1 MFRHAIVRD
10 GKSLLSLPHNELC
23 EILHSNTL
31 ALRHCP
37 DKTRPPRLTTFHRK
51 QEPATRNSNC
61 KLKTAVPNSNL
72 AARSNPTPSLHP
84 IPMLR
89 LGIVGLPNVGKST
102 LFNAL
107 TAAKAEAANYPFC
120 TVEPNVGM
128 VEVPD
133 DRLAKLALVVK
144 PKRTVPAVVQFVD
157 IAGLVAGAS
166 AGEGL
171 GNKFLQNIR
180 ETDAIVHVVR
190 CFEDPDVTHVMGSPD
205 PARDRE
211 IIELELTLSD
221 LVIVEKRLDKVKR
234 AARTGD
240 KESQLELPALEA
252 ANAALSDGKPLWRA
266 GLDKAALA
274 QLSGMQLLTA
284 KPVLYAANVTDAE
297 LAGDEGKYLLA
308 LRAAVAA
315 SGENAQVVPF
325 SAKIEAE
332 LAELPPEE
340 RTEFLASLGLE
351 TAGLDRL
358 IQAGYHL
365 LGLQTYFTAGE
376 QEVRAWTIHR
386 GDTAPQAAGVI
397 HTDFERGFIRA
408 ETASFADFIAYNGW
422 KTAREKGAVRS
433 EGKEYVVHDGDVL
446 LFRFNV

>member
-1 MFRHAIVRD
+1 V
-10 GKSLLSLPHNELC
+10 
-23 EILHSNTL
+23 
-31 ALRHCP
+31 
-37 DKTRPPRLTTFHRK
+37 
-51 QEPATRNSNC
+51 
-61 KLKTAVPNSNL
+61 
-72 AARSNPTPSLHP
+72 
-84 IPMLR
+84 LR

-133 DRLAKLALVVK
+133 DRLAKLAVVVQ

-180 ETDAIVHVVR
+180 ETDAIVHVIR

-205 PARDRE
+205 PARDKE

-221 LVIVEKRLDKVKR
+221 LAIVEKRLDKVKR
-234 AARTGD
+234 AAKAAD
-240 KESQLELPALEA
+240 KEALAELPALEA
-252 ANAALSDGKPLWRA
+252 ANAALADGLPLWRA
-266 GLDKAALA
+266 GLDKAQLLALA
-274 QLSGMQLLTA
+274 GMQLLTA

-297 LAGDEGKYLLA
+297 LAGDEGKYLIA

-315 SGENAQVVPF
+315 SGENAEIVPF

-332 LAELPPEE
+332 LSELPADE

-408 ETASFADFIAYNGW
+408 ETASFVDFIAYNGW